1 MIFSVYTR
9 IMEELQNGLQNLV
22 EGVIGGEEGIFP
34 TTGIGN
40 TAPIQDIDSLLYN
53 NRYYMIT
60 MQRQLL
66 NELYVEHGIVQ
77 TMIDQPVEDAF
88 RGDIH
93 IITKQLSD
101 DDLKKLEKY
110 LFDNEVYIRLI
121 EAYKWARLF
130 GGGGV
135 IINVEGD
142 DPVTPFN
149 PDRIK
154 KGSHLEF
161 YSADR
166 WELSSTPY
174 VLNPSITNPTGV
186 MQGVNFN
193 FYGDEVNPTRVLIA
207 KGKEAPSLKRLQLM
221 GWGMSEIERLV
232 APMNKII
239 KNQNVIY
246 DLLDEAKIDVY
257 ALQDYQTSLV
267 AGEDEAIKKRITL
280 SNMLKSYLNALVM
293 DKEDEYHQKQLSF
306 SGLAEILQECR
317 LDVAAALRMPVTK
330 IFGMAT
336 AGMTSGDDDLENYNT
351 MIIRDIRMPA
361 RRNLLKILGYCCRA
375 VFGFEPDDLEVEFPS
390 LRVLD
395 QEKEELIKNS
405 MYLRGK
411 DLFVLGMMT
420 RSEFYEYLY
429 SNDILRQD
437 LSIKNN
443 SDYYSAYNEY
453 GDVVADL
460 VTEAEDKELAKG
472 DKPPYDTV
480 TLRRS
485 TIMRDIT

>member
-1 MIFSVYTR
+1 
-9 IMEELQNGLQNLV
+9 MENLKELQNGLQNLV
-22 EGVIGGEEGIFP
+22 EDVINHDNGIFP
-34 TTGIGN
+34 SSGIGE
-40 TAPIQDIDSLLYN
+40 TAPIQDLAPLFYN
-53 NRYYMIT
+53 NRYNMIT

-66 NELYVEHGIVQ
+66 SELYVEHGVVQ

-88 RGDIH
+88 RGDIA
-93 IITKQLSD
+93 IITKQLND
-101 DDLKKLEKY
+101 DEIRALERY
-110 LFDNEVYIRLI
+110 LFHNDVYLRII
-121 EAYKWARLF
+121 EAYKWSRLF

-135 IINVEGD
+135 IINVDGQ
-142 DPVTPFN
+142 DPAEPFDVN
-149 PDRIK
+149 SIK
-154 KGSHLEF
+154 KGDKLEF

-174 VLNPSITNPTGV
+174 VLNPSIQNPTGV

-193 FYGDEVNPTRVLIA
+193 FYGEEVNPTRVIVV
-207 KGKEAPSLKRLQLM
+207 KGKDAPSLKRLQLQ
-221 GWGMSEIERLV
+221 GWGMSEVERLV

-306 SGLAEILQECR
+306 SGLSEILQECR

-351 MIIRDIRMPA
+351 MIMRDIRMPA
-361 RRNLLKILGYCCRA
+361 RKNLLKILGMCCRA
-375 VFGFEPDDLEVEFPS
+375 MFGFEPDDLDIEFPS
-390 LRVLD
+390 LRILD
-395 QEKEELIKNS
+395 QEKEELVKNS

-411 DLFVLGMMT
+411 DLFVIGMMT
-420 RSEFYEYLY
+420 RAEFYEYLY
-429 SNDILRQD
+429 KNDILRQD
-437 LSIKNN
+437 LAVKNN
-443 SDYYSAYNEY
+443 DDYYSAYNEY

-460 VTEAEDKELAKG
+460 VTEAESKELAKG
-472 DKPPYDTV
+472 DKMPYDTL

>member
-1 MIFSVYTR
+1 
-9 IMEELQNGLQNLV
+9 MEIQNGLQNLV
-22 EGVIGGEEGIFP
+22 ENVMTDDRSIFP
-34 TTGIGN
+34 AIGVGN
-40 TAPIQDIDSLLYN
+40 TAPIQDIESLLYN

-66 NELYVEHGIVQ
+66 SELYVEHGVVQ

-88 RGDIH
+88 RGDIA
-93 IITKQLSD
+93 IISKQLND
-101 DDLKKLEKY
+101 DDIKMLDRY
-110 LFDNEVYIRLI
+110 LYTNDVYLRLI
-121 EAYKWARLF
+121 EAYKWSRLF

-135 IINVEGD
+135 IINVDGE
-142 DPVTPFN
+142 DPAKPF
-149 PDRIK
+149 DIKSIK
-154 KGSHLEF
+154 KGSKLEF

-174 VLNPSITNPTGV
+174 VLNPSITNPTGI

-193 FYGDEVNPTRVLIA
+193 FYGDEVNPTRVVVV
-207 KGKEAPSLKRLQLM
+207 KGKDAPSLKRLQLM

-351 MIIRDIRMPA
+351 MIVRDIRMPA
-361 RRNLLKILGYCCRA
+361 RKNLLKIVGICCRA
-375 VFGFEPDDLEVEFPS
+375 LFGFEPDDLDIEFPS
-390 LRVLD
+390 LRILD
-395 QEKEELIKNS
+395 QEKEELVKNS

-411 DLFVLGMMT
+411 DLFIIGMMT
-420 RSEFYEYLY
+420 RGEFYEYLY
-429 SNDILRQD
+429 KNDILRQD
-437 LSIKNN
+437 LETKTNN
-443 SDYYSAYNEY
+443 DYYSAYNEY
-453 GDVVADL
+453 GDVVSEMI
-460 VTEAEDKELAKG
+460 TEAEDKELAKG
-472 DKPPYDTV
+472 DKQPFDTL

>member
-1 MIFSVYTR
+1 M
-9 IMEELQNGLQNLV
+9 ELQNGLQNLV
-22 EGVIGGEEGIFP
+22 EDVVNADNGIFP
-34 TTGIGN
+34 ESGIGN
-40 TAPIQDIDSLLYN
+40 TAPIQDLAPLFYN
-53 NRYYMIT
+53 NRYNMIT

-66 NELYVEHGIVQ
+66 SELYVEHGVVQ

-88 RGDIH
+88 RGDIAL
-93 IITKQLSD
+93 ITKQLSD
-101 DDLKKLEKY
+101 DDLRMLEKY
-110 LFDNEVYIRLI
+110 LFQNDVYLRVI
-121 EAYKWARLF
+121 EAYKWSRLF

-135 IINVEGD
+135 IVNVDGD
-142 DPVTPFN
+142 DPATPFDIN
-149 PDRIK
+149 AIK

-186 MQGVNFN
+186 MEGVNFN
-193 FYGDEVNPTRVLIA
+193 FYGDEVNPTRVITI
-207 KGKEAPSLKRLQLM
+207 KGKDAPSLKRLQLQ
-221 GWGMSEIERLV
+221 GWGMSEVERLV

-306 SGLAEILQECR
+306 SGLSEILQECR

-361 RRNLLKILGYCCRA
+361 RKNLLKILGMCCRA
-375 VFGFEPDDLEVEFPS
+375 VFGFEPDDLDIEFPS

-395 QEKEELIKNS
+395 QEKEELVKNS

-411 DLFVLGMMT
+411 DLFVIGMMT
-420 RSEFYEYLY
+420 RAEFYEYLY
-429 SNDILRQD
+429 KNDILRQD
-437 LSIKNN
+437 LEVKHND
-443 SDYYSAYNEY
+443 DYYSAYNEY
-453 GDVVADL
+453 GDVVEDL
-460 VTEAEDKELAKG
+460 VTKAEDKELNKG
-472 DKPPYDTV
+472 DKQPYDTL

-485 TIMRDIT
+485 AIMRDIT

>member
-1 MIFSVYTR
+1 
-9 IMEELQNGLQNLV
+9 MELKNGLQNLV
-22 EGVIGGEEGIFP
+22 EGVMTDENTIFP
-34 TTGIGN
+34 ANGVGD
-40 TAPIQDIDSLLYN
+40 TAPIQDIQSLLYN

-88 RGDIH
+88 RGDIA
-93 IITKQLSD
+93 IISKQLSD
-101 DDLKKLEKY
+101 DDVKTLEKY
-110 LFDNEVYIRLI
+110 LFQNDVYLRLI

-135 IINVEGD
+135 IVNVDGQ
-142 DPVTPFN
+142 DPSEPF
-149 PDRIK
+149 DVESVK
-154 KGSHLEF
+154 KGAKLEF

-166 WELSSTPY
+166 WELSSTPF
-174 VLNPSITNPTGV
+174 VLNPSITNPTGA

-193 FYGDEVNPTRVLIA
+193 FYGDEVNPSRVIVV
-207 KGKEAPSLKRLQLM
+207 KGKDAPALKRLQLM

-351 MIIRDIRMPA
+351 MIVRDIRMPA
-361 RRNLLKILGYCCRA
+361 RKNILKILGICCRA
-375 VFGFEPDDLEVEFPS
+375 LFGFEPDDLEIEFPS
-390 LRVLD
+390 LRILD
-395 QEKEELIKNS
+395 QQQEELIKNS

-411 DLFVLGMMT
+411 DLFIIGMMT
-420 RSEFYEYLY
+420 RGEFYEYLY
-429 SNDILRQD
+429 KNDILRQNLATKTND
-437 LSIKNN
+437 
-443 SDYYSAYNEY
+443 DYYSAYNEY
-453 GDVVADL
+453 GDVVQDL
-460 VTEAEDKELAKG
+460 ISDAEDKELAKG
-472 DKPPYDTV
+472 DKPPFDTV